1 MSTPQTTDQNKDN
14 WSSEAYKTSASF
26 VPHLT
31 SKLLGY
37 IDPQPSDK
45 ILDIGCGDGK
55 FTDLFLS
62 HVEKV
67 LGLDASPAMIQAAER
82 DYAAKYDGKVDFRVT
97 DCCYLENDKET
108 VSGKWDKV
116 VSNAA
121 LHWILRREDTR
132 HSTLRNLY
140 SSLKP
145 NGKFIFEMG
154 GHGNV
159 SEVNTAL
166 QFALL
171 KQGIPLPKIQE
182 VYPWFFPSDTW
193 MRNTLE
199 SIGFR
204 VDVMELEYRPTKLT
218 GEKGGGLEG
227 WVRLMGANFL
237 DVFGDDEEGREGAVR
252 DVCAV
257 LENVVT
263 REEDGSRWLG
273 YVRLRGVAVKV

>member
-1 MSTPQTTDQNKDN
+1 MSTPQVQDQKKDN

-26 VPHLT
+26 VPNLT

-45 ILDIGCGDGK
+45 VLDIGCGDGK
-55 FTDLFLS
+55 FTELYLP
-62 HVEKV
+62 HVERV
-67 LGLDASPAMIQAAER
+67 LGLDASPAMIEAAKR
-82 DYAAKYDGKVDFRVT
+82 DYTGKAEFRVV
-97 DCCYLENDKET
+97 DYCYLENDQEA

-121 LHWILRREDTR
+121 LHWILRRETTR
-132 HSTLRNLY
+132 LHTLQNIY
-140 SSLKP
+140 TSLAP

-166 QFALL
+166 QFALV
-171 KQGIPLPKIQE
+171 KQGIPLSKIQE
-182 VYPWFFPSDTW
+182 LYPWFFPSDTW
-193 MRNTLE
+193 MQNTLE
-199 SIGFR
+199 EIGFR
-204 VDVMELEYRPTKLT
+204 VDVMELEYRPTRLT
-218 GEKGGGLEG
+218 GDKGGGLEG

-237 DVFGDDEEGREGAVR
+237 DVFGDDDEGREETVR
-252 DVCAV
+252 DVCSV
-257 LENVVT
+257 LEDVVR

-273 YVRLRGVAVKV
+273 YVRLRGVAVKI

>member
-1 MSTPQTTDQNKDN
+1 MSTPQAQDQKKDN

-31 SKLLGY
+31 STLLRY
-37 IDPQPSDK
+37 IDPQPTDK

-55 FTDLFLS
+55 FTELFLPY
-62 HVEKV
+62 VEKV
-67 LGLDASPAMIQAAER
+67 LGLDASPAMIEEANR
-82 DYAAKYDGKVDFRVT
+82 DYSGKAEFRVI
-97 DCCYLENDKET
+97 DCCYLEHVKEA
-108 VSGKWDKV
+108 VNGGWDKV

-121 LHWILRREDTR
+121 LHWILRPESTR
-132 HSTLRNLY
+132 LSTLQNIH

-145 NGKFIFEMG
+145 GGKFIFEMG

-159 SEVNTAL
+159 SEVNIAL

-171 KQGIPLPKIQE
+171 KQGISLDRIRS

-199 SIGFR
+199 EIGFE
-204 VDVMELEYRPTKLT
+204 VQVMEIEYRPTKLT
-218 GEKGGGLEG
+218 AEKGGGLEG

-237 DVFGDDEEGREGAVR
+237 DVLDGGKREEAVR
-252 DVCAV
+252 DVCSV

-263 REEDGSRWLG
+263 RGEDGSQWLG